1 MAMDRAAREAVEKV
15 GSCHGDRELFST
27 ATQRVRG
34 KRDVVVV
41 LLVSKMKV
49 AW

>member
-1 MAMDRAAREAVEKV
+1 MEKV
-15 GSCHGDRELFST
+15 GSCHVGRELLST
-27 ATQRVRG
+27 AKQRVRG